1 MQQRHENTDR
11 PDPNMKGFIT
21 ANGKVAISS
30 MADISSFGKNRR
42 IVTPMRYAS
51 PDRSRVNSRDGSQ
64 ISESRTGR
72 GGRSISPCPS

>member
-1 MQQRHENTDR
+1 M
-11 PDPNMKGFIT
+11 
-21 ANGKVAISS
+21 SS
-30 MADISSFGKNRR
+30 MADISSVGKNRR